1 MARMVPL
8 VNDARNNRSGIVGEF
23 SSNSGT
29 VTNSSAVAEWWSE
42 AETKLFTSWASSFD
56 KYNTSFNN
64 PYFEY
69 FYTGQDIQISIDGL
83 SSAEDILPIYSFGYN
98 VQQQKTPIYGFW
110 DYTFSAMLRGTR
122 IITGAFS
129 IVSTGPHVL
138 TSKIAKA
145 ADVRAYT
152 KSQNMYAIRGLGEDE
167 AYINKYWRKNLTDNS
182 LTAGQQH
189 LFSVHPP
196 FNFVIQYGL
205 QETSITSQ
213 SATARAQQIRD
224 IFNQN
229 DALMSDTNERLV
241 RHVVPELDRRI
252 LLENV
257 ELISKSI
264 EYNVDGDPLLET
276 YTFMA
281 RDERL
286 MPNIGGDSK
295 APTLPTDVPSGGV
308 QDRVNVNV
316 GDIYYS

>member
-1 MARMVPL
+1 MTRFLADDGGRV
-8 VNDARNNRSGIVGEF
+8 AGAGAIGEAI
-23 SSNSGT
+23 SKSGT
-29 VTNSSAVAEWWSE
+29 VANSSAVADWWSE
-42 AETKLFTSWASSFD
+42 AESKLFAQWASSFES
-56 KYNTSFNN
+56 YNTSYNN

-83 SSAEDILPIYSFGYN
+83 DSAEDVLPIYSFGYN
-98 VQQQKTPIYGFW
+98 VQQQKAPLYGFW
-110 DYTFSAMLRGTR
+110 DYTYAAMLRGTR

-145 ADVRAYT
+145 ANVRAFT
-152 KSQNMYAIRGLGEDE
+152 RSQNMYSIRGLGSDE
-167 AYINKYWRKNLTDNS
+167 AQIHKYWRKHLDDS
-182 LTAGQQH
+182 LDLHNGQQH
-189 LFSVHPP
+189 LFSIHPP
-196 FNFVIQYGL
+196 FNFIIQYGL
-205 QETSITSQ
+205 QDTSLTTKSPD
-213 SATARAQQIRD
+213 ARAQEIRD

-241 RHVVPELDRRI
+241 RHVVPQLDRRI

-257 ELISKSI
+257 ELISKSV

-286 MPNIGGDSK
+286 K
-295 APTLPTDVPSGGV
+295 PTINGISTEPDIPRDTHDDLA
-308 QDRVNVNV
+308 DRLRFNR
-316 GDIYYS
+316 ST